1 MGELKTLQDTSSGQT
16 VAGGDVPGAASGL
29 RPTRAWAVLGIDPGV
44 HGAVALILAWPGRHR
59 PQLGELVDV
68 SNRAAWWQLIPEAD
82 LVVVEGQQASP
93 QMGVSSAF
101 RLGQAYGGVLEAV
114 EAGARGQTVIA
125 YPTGWRGSY
134 GLPGG
139 EKGKVAGIALA
150 EQLIEGSRRAVR
162 RHDQADAVLLAWW
175 GWRKHLLARAMQELQ
190 AAGES

>member
-1 MGELKTLQDTSSGQT
+1 MEG
-16 VAGGDVPGAASGL
+16 
-29 RPTRAWAVLGIDPGV
+29 TRAATRLDPSRAWTVLGIDPGEQ
-44 HGAVALILAWPGRHR
+44 GAVALILARPGCDR
-59 PQLGELVDV
+59 PRLGELVDA

-82 LVVVEGQQASP
+82 LVVIEGQQASP

-101 RLGQAYGGVLEAV
+101 RLGQAYGRLLEAV
-114 EAGARGQTVIA
+114 EAGARGEAVIA

-150 EQLIEGSRRAVR
+150 EQLLEGSRRAVR